1 MSPWAIFAYGI
12 KRSVRRPRSVFVT
25 LVILIVPVLYPLI
38 WLQAFWNP
46 YANIGNLPVAFV
58 NEDAG
63 QIGASLEQQLRTS
76 TDVDWQ
82 FPSRS
87 DADAGLLDATYYAEI
102 IVPSD
107 FSASVTALTP
117 GTIQMVVDSKN
128 NFAATL
134 LVTQIQ
140 EGVRSS
146 LAATISQ
153 STLSKA
159 LPDQDKLTAFVLDP
173 VQSNQI
179 DLSPVPNMGTGFAPY
194 FSSLALWIGAMM
206 ISLVIAK
213 RVDRH
218 NFIGSPGAN
227 IAIGQ
232 YLVYA
237 FIGALQ
243 AALLTGVLAWL
254 GIDIQHPLATF
265 GALLVSS
272 MTSIALVCVL
282 ISVLGMLGQMLSM
295 VLLILQLTASSG
307 TYPIQ
312 LTQGGFFQALHPYVP
327 FTYSVKALR
336 ETVSAPHMD
345 LGVVFSSIGIQ
356 LGVAVVLVAISALVT
371 HWFVKRTS
379 EGKSIPL
386 QSSGPV
392 IIPAGPPKASTPDDS
407 ATVMGDAM
415 YSHIAHPQQLNK
427 T

>member
-1 MSPWAIFAYGI
+1 MSPWKIFTYGV

-25 LVILIVPVLYPLI
+25 LVILVVPVLYPLI

-46 YANIGNLPVAFV
+46 YANAGNLPVAFV
-58 NEDAG
+58 NEDSG
-63 QIGASLEQQLRTS
+63 QIGANLEQQLRTS

-87 DADAGLLDATYYAEI
+87 DADAGLTDATYYAEI
-102 IVPSD
+102 VVPSD
-107 FSASVTALTP
+107 FSASVAAMTP

-134 LVTQIQ
+134 LVNQIQ
-140 EGVRSS
+140 EKVRSS
-146 LAATISQ
+146 LAATIAQ

-159 LPDQDKLTAFVLDP
+159 LPDQDKLTSFVLDP
-173 VQSNQI
+173 VESAQT

-213 RVDRH
+213 RVDRR
-218 NFIGSPGAN
+218 NFPGSPGAN

-237 FIGALQ
+237 FIGVLQ

-265 GALLVSS
+265 GTLAVSS
-272 MTSIALVCVL
+272 LASIALVCVL

-327 FTYSVKALR
+327 FTYSIKALR
-336 ETVSAPHMD
+336 ETISATNMD
-345 LGVVFSSIGIQ
+345 MGVVFSSIGIQ
-356 LGVAVVLVAISALVT
+356 LGVAVVLIAISALVT

-386 QSSGPV
+386 QSSAPV
-392 IIPAGPPKASTPDDS
+392 IIPAGLSPTR
-407 ATVMGDAM
+407 TCELQG
-415 YSHIAHPQQLNK
+415 K

>member
-1 MSPWAIFAYGI
+1 MNPFEIFAYGV

-46 YANIGNLPVAFV
+46 YANVGNLPVAFV
-58 NEDAG
+58 NEDQG
-63 QIGASLEQQLRTS
+63 QIGADLEQQLRAS
-76 TDVDWQ
+76 TDVDWH
-82 FPSRS
+82 FPSRT

-102 IVPSD
+102 VVPTD
-107 FSASVTALTP
+107 FSASVAAMTP
-117 GTIQMVVDSKN
+117 ATIEMSVDSKN

-134 LVTQIQ
+134 LVSQIQ
-140 EGVRSS
+140 EKVRAS
-146 LAATISQ
+146 LATTIAQ
-153 STLSKA
+153 SALARA
-159 LPDQDKLTAFVLDP
+159 LPDQAKLAAFVLDP
-173 VQSNQI
+173 VQSAQT

-213 RVDRH
+213 RVDRR
-218 NFIGSPGAN
+218 NFPGSPGAN

-243 AALLTGVLAWL
+243 AALLTGVLLWL
-254 GIDIQHPLATF
+254 GIDVQHPLATF

-282 ISVLGMLGQMLSM
+282 ISILGMLGQMLSM

-327 FTYSVKALR
+327 FTYSIRVLR
-336 ETVSAPHMD
+336 ETVSAPNAD
-345 LGVVFSSIGIQ
+345 VGTALASIGIQ
-356 LGVAVVLVAISALVT
+356 LSVAVVLVSISALATRWIVR
-371 HWFVKRTS
+371 RTS
-379 EGKSIPL
+379 QGKSIPL

-392 IIPAGPPKASTPDDS
+392 IIPAVWASPNPPEPADSTPRIPPLPGNS
-407 ATVMGDAM
+407 AR
-415 YSHIAHPQQLNK
+415 
-427 T
+427 

>member
-1 MSPWAIFAYGI
+1 MSPWTIFSYGI

-25 LVILIVPVLYPLI
+25 LVIIVVPVLYPLI
-38 WLQAFWNP
+38 WLTAFWNP
-46 YANIGNLPVAFV
+46 YANVGNLPVAFV
-58 NEDAG
+58 NEDSG
-63 QIGASLEQQLRTS
+63 QIGASMEQQLRTS

-82 FPSRS
+82 FPSRT
-87 DADAGLLDATYYAEI
+87 DADAGLTDATYYAEI

-107 FSASVTALTP
+107 FSASIASMTP

-134 LVTQIQ
+134 LVDQIQ
-140 EGVRSS
+140 ERVRSS
-146 LAATISQ
+146 LATTISQ
-153 STLSKA
+153 STLGKT
-159 LPDQDKLTAFVLDP
+159 LPDQEKLTSFVMNP
-173 VQSNQI
+173 VQSTQT

-213 RVDRH
+213 RVDRR
-218 NFIGSPGAN
+218 NFPGSPGAS
-227 IAIGQ
+227 IAVGQ

-237 FIGALQ
+237 FIGVLQ
-243 AALLTGVLAWL
+243 AALLTGILLWL
-254 GIDIQHPLATF
+254 GIDVQHPLATF
-265 GALLVSS
+265 GALAVSS

-312 LTQGGFFQALHPYVP
+312 LTQTGFFQALHPYVP
-327 FTYSVKALR
+327 FTYSVRALR
-336 ETVSAPHMD
+336 ETISAPTMD
-345 LGVVFSSIGIQ
+345 MGAVFGAIGIQ

-379 EGKSIPL
+379 EGKSILL
-386 QSSGPV
+386 QSSAPI
-392 IIPAGPPKASTPDDS
+392 IIPAVAAKDSTADDS
-407 ATVMGDAM
+407 ENAKPGGPAP
-415 YSHIAHPQQLNK
+415 HPISS
-427 T
+427 